1 MRLKSIEVQGF
12 KSFADKTVLTFGEG
26 MTAVVGPNGSGK
38 SNISDA
44 VRWVLGEQSNKTLR
58 GNKMED
64 VIEVFKDVQNVT
76 HCSTGCGGCYQ
87 KVLDIIS
94 EVLMG

>member
-1 MRLKSIEVQGF
+1 M
-12 KSFADKTVLTFGEG
+12 KT
-26 MTAVVGPNGSGK
+26 
-38 SNISDA
+38 SNIC
-44 VRWVLGEQSNKTLR
+44 VRILIYNGQRRTIMKENYIVCNCKKVSFFDIENALHNH
-58 GNKMED
+58 NKMED

>member
-1 MRLKSIEVQGF
+1 MKENYIVCNCKQVSYFDIEN
-12 KSFADKTVLTFGEG
+12 ALH
-26 MTAVVGPNGSGK
+26 NH
-38 SNISDA
+38 
-44 VRWVLGEQSNKTLR
+44 
-58 GNKMED
+58 NKMED

-76 HCSTGCGGCYQ
+76 HCTTGCGGCYQ